1 MGLVALWPLPDG
13 AGVEYQPS
21 TPALPICAA
30 GSVPWPCNH
39 QPPRGVA
46 LNASGAKTQ
55 KDARIVRPIFW
66 GENRIF
72 FCLSTCRIARNVY
85 NVNSGVL
92 AGKHLLPFFRL
103 STEDGTPQL
112 FTSPKEAALL
122 PGRFPF
128 ASNLGEVLHAHT
140 NLAGLCVC
148 PVLHRC
154 NLESS
159 TAFALVWSSRSCWA
173 GVLGSLRVAG
183 RPPADLEIRS
193 SYSRSMHRWQMS
205 EWEMRAIFRPQAHT
219 RCSG

>member
-21 TPALPICAA
+21 TLALPISAA

-72 FCLSTCRIARNVY
+72 FCLSTCRIARNLY

-103 STEDGTPQL
+103 STEDGTPH
-112 FTSPKEAALL
+112 TSPSPIVQRKSALL
-122 PGRFPF
+122 PGRFSF
-128 ASNLGEVLHAHT
+128 ASNLGESQHADHPMSFRGGFRGE
-140 NLAGLCVC
+140 LGLWTFG
-148 PVLHRC
+148 PRTPGGGLRGLPA
-154 NLESS
+154 N
-159 TAFALVWSSRSCWA
+159 RS
-173 GVLGSLRVAG
+173 
-183 RPPADLEIRS
+183 RS
-193 SYSRSMHRWQMS
+193 SYSRSIHRWQMS
-205 EWEMRAIFRPQAHT
+205 EWEMRAIFRPHAHR